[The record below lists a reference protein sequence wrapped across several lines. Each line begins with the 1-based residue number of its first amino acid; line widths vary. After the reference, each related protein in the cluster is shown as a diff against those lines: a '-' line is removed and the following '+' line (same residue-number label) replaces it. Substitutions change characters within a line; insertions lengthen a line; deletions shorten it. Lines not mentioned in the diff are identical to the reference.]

1 MSNRPRLE
9 PLPRAIDAAL
19 RELANAMGKSAMY
32 PPGHQMV
39 AASVAA
45 LTERIRPVVDEHD
58 ALTLGVTPRGLLFDR
73 IPLEPLPFVLRDL
86 AMRLHRRNIGTI
98 YIQRGVTAEE
108 LGTMLA
114 AISAPDADERV
125 GREGLRLVHLRVE
138 PLVYDVLGFADEAV
152 DRELDDIFWMH
163 LVEAAFDRRLADG
176 EPLPTPGQIAE
187 AITERAAAS
196 VEGARRVYEALAGFS
211 SALAARSERSSGTAR
226 KRFVEVLSALSRP
239 TTTRVMA
246 AAPSTASRRRF
257 LRDTVV
263 LVPPALLLQVLES
276 VAEADGEP
284 ISPQLRWLL
293 SKLAGG
299 NEEGSAG
306 STSAFSSQVLG
317 LVEQWDDSGATGVD
331 DDDDDPRVSVEAA
344 RILGIGLELG
354 LASDPV
360 LGAARALADRGQLGE
375 ALQLLDHPDIA
386 PVAARTVANAVLDP
400 GLLARLLAAT
410 PLDFALI
417 ERVAVQSG
425 GPAVGPLLD
434 ALSSASERGTRRR
447 LLDLLVRIGPAN
459 EDAFLAQ
466 LPNAP
471 WYLARNIFSVLAQ
484 FPSINNVEPVLAALR
499 DDEPRVRQEALK
511 AAVRQPAAKTR
522 AVQEAIEVGDTAMMR
537 LALGSLADGCP
548 PSLIAPVL
556 SVLGHDDDDLRL
568 MAIPLLAGS
577 NNPLIVPQ
585 LLALVRTRGGFL
597 RRQRLA
603 TKSPVMLAALEVLVA
618 RWSNHRPVVPVLQL
632 VARSSD
638 PDVRDVLGGGT

>member
-1 MSNRPRLE
+1 MSNRPRLT

-39 AASVAA
+39 AVSVAA
-45 LTERIRPVVDEHD
+45 LTERIQPVFDEHD

-73 IPLEPLPFVLRDL
+73 VPLEPLPFALRDL

-98 YIQRGVTAEE
+98 YIQRGATADEI
-108 LGTMLA
+108 GIMLA

-125 GREGLRLVHLRVE
+125 GRDGLRLLHLRVE

-163 LVEAAFDRRLADG
+163 LVEAAFDRRLAEG
-176 EPLPTPGQIAE
+176 EPLPTAAQIAE

-211 SALAARSERSSGTAR
+211 TALAARSERSSGTAR

-246 AAPSTASRRRF
+246 AAPSMASRRRF
-257 LRDTVV
+257 LRDTVA

-299 NEEGSAG
+299 HEEGAAG
-306 STSAFSSQVLG
+306 SASAFSSQVLG
-317 LVEQWDDSGATGVD
+317 LVEQWDDTSATGVD
-331 DDDDDPRVSVEAA
+331 DEDDEPRVGVEGV
-344 RILGIGLELG
+344 RLLGIGLELG
-354 LASDPV
+354 LANDPV
-360 LGAARALADRGQLGE
+360 VGTARALANRGRLGDVLE
-375 ALQLLDHPDIA
+375 LLDHPEID
-386 PVAARTVANAVLDP
+386 PSSARTVASAVLDP
-400 GLLARLLAAT
+400 GLLARLLEET

-417 ERVAVQSG
+417 QRVAVQSG

-434 ALSSASERGTRRR
+434 ALSSAAERGTRRR

-459 EDAFLAQ
+459 EDAFLSH

-484 FPSINNVEPVLAALR
+484 FPSVSNVEPVLAALR
-499 DDEPRVRQEALK
+499 DTEPRVRQEALK
-511 AAVRQPAAKTR
+511 AALRHPTARSR
-522 AVQEAIEVGDTAMMR
+522 AVQEAIEIGDLTMMR
-537 LALGSLADGCP
+537 LALGSLTEGCP

-556 SVLGHDDDDLRL
+556 SVLGHDDEGVQL
-568 MAIPLLAGS
+568 MAIPLLARS

-603 TKSPVMLAALEVLVA
+603 SKSPVMLAALEVLVA

-632 VARSSD
+632 AARSSD
-638 PDVRDVLGGGT
+638 PDIRDVLGGRS